1 MSKKSKFFQEF
12 KVFISRGNVI
22 DMAVGIIVGSAFT
35 AIVQSLVNQVIMPF
49 IGFLIGGINFT
60 DLKIVLSPA
69 VGETP
74 EVAILYGAFIQQ
86 VINFIII
93 AFVVFCMIKMI
104 SALQRKRK
112 KEAEE
117 EAKEDPPKPSDELLM
132 LTEIRDLLK
141 NK

>member
-12 KVFISRGNVI
+12 KAFISRGNVI

-93 AFVVFCMIKMI
+93 TIINYIFFFSFIYHWLI
-104 SALQRKRK
+104 
-112 KEAEE
+112 
-117 EAKEDPPKPSDELLM
+117 
-132 LTEIRDLLK
+132 
-141 NK
+141 